1 MANPQLTNYDLP
13 RAVLYQPEIPQN
25 FGNIA
30 RTTAALASEVHL
42 IRPLGFSLSE
52 SRLRRAGLD
61 YWPHVKYFL
70 HDSWEAFLA
79 QVGTGERILAFTA
92 EGHQTHFQ
100 VEYQH
105 SDWLLFGSED
115 TGLPQEL
122 RQIYQSVRIPMPGP
136 VRSLNLAVSVAVVLY
151 EAFRQ
156 AELKKSEPGSGR

>member
-1 MANPQLTNYDLP
+1 MLSFSLP
-13 RAVLYQPEIPQN
+13 RVILYQPEIPQN

-30 RTTAALASEVHL
+30 RTTAALGSEVHL

-70 HDSWEAFLA
+70 HDSWEAFLS
-79 QVGTGERILAFTA
+79 QVGREERILSFTA
-92 EGHQTHFQ
+92 EGQQTHFQ
-100 VEYQH
+100 IEYQP
-105 SDWLLFGSED
+105 SDWLLFGPEGQ
-115 TGLPQEL
+115 GLPEKL
-122 RQIYQSVRIPMPGP
+122 RQIYPSVRIPMPGP

-156 AELKKSEPGSGR
+156 AGLTESGPRAGQ